1 LIKTSKS
8 IYCPDRYQ
16 PIGKGS
22 KEVDV
27 KAKNELKILEVLAV
41 ERGLL
46 VEKETPR
53 RWGRLDSQ
61 DILVIVVRF

>member
-1 LIKTSKS
+1 M
-8 IYCPDRYQ
+8 
-16 PIGKGS
+16 
-22 KEVDV
+22 
-27 KAKNELKILEVLAV
+27 KAKNEVKILEVLAV

-53 RWGRLDSQ
+53 RWGCLDSQ